1 MSAAAMCRTLTIER
15 AIPDRPGV
23 HRALRAPGDLTGWRR
38 IAVPTSS
45 TWRRYAPLIVAF
57 TVSRLIV
64 LSAAILVEAG
74 MVDVNP
80 RLDPAD
86 PAPIL
91 RSLTTWDGVWFL
103 EIARDG
109 YHLEP
114 RPGTAYLDYAFF
126 PLYPAV
132 VRFLSLATPGFLALI
147 AVALNWAL
155 FAAALVLLVKLA
167 ERHIGERRAIRASA
181 LLAVFPFSFVY
192 SMAYS
197 EPLTLFLVVL
207 AFLAAERGHAW
218 RTGMTFALA
227 SLARAQGA
235 FYLVPLALASR
246 LRGPDRKRWIAL
258 GLGPLATLSY
268 LAWVA
273 WFTGHPNGYFA
284 SYAAWGRNAGGAA
297 AGAAGSVGQAMS
309 GPLAY
314 YFASLMVCLVVAV
327 GLFVFV
333 RTDRIP
339 LAYAAIPAISL
350 VMLLVS
356 GSLEAIGRV
365 VLLAFPYS
373 WILASRQHIAWRVGW
388 PVVSVVLLAFFSMLT
403 FAGWWIP

>member
-1 MSAAAMCRTLTIER
+1 
-15 AIPDRPGV
+15 
-23 HRALRAPGDLTGWRR
+23 
-38 IAVPTSS
+38 
-45 TWRRYAPLIVAF
+45 LIVAF
-57 TVSRLIV
+57 SLSRLVV
-64 LSAAILVEAG
+64 LSAAIVVEAG
-74 MVDVNP
+74 MVHVNP
-80 RLDPAD
+80 RLDPGD

-114 RPGTAYLDYAFF
+114 RPGTNYLDYAFF
-126 PLYPAV
+126 PLYPTV
-132 VRFLSLATPGFLALI
+132 VRILSLASPGFLAFI

-167 ERHIGERRAIRASA
+167 ARHIGESRAVRASA
-181 LLAVFPFSFVY
+181 LLAIFPFSFVY

-207 AFLAAERGHAW
+207 AFLAAEHGHAW
-218 RTGMTFALA
+218 GTGIAFALA
-227 SLARAQGA
+227 SLARAQAA
-235 FYLVPLALASR
+235 FYLVPLGLASR

-258 GLGPLATLSY
+258 ALGPIATASY

-273 WFTGHPNGYFA
+273 LFTGQLNGYFA
-284 SYAAWGRNAGGAA
+284 SYAAWGRNSGGAA
-297 AGAAGSVGQAMS
+297 AAAAGSVGQAMD

-314 YFASLMVCLVVAV
+314 YFGLLMVCLVVAV

-333 RTDRIP
+333 RADRIP

-388 PVVSVVLLAFFSMLT
+388 PVVSVVLLAFFSILT